1 MRVAVLSAGGGAWG
15 AGGAGSGAPEEGG
28 ANMRVNSPACWNGL
42 LSGGADWAALAC
54 SFSISMDS
62 PESREP
68 NKRSNWPVSGE
79 ASLADDA
86 GHGEPGAAGGKDPPQ
101 RRGPRGGGGNARPGR
116 RARGGGADGG
126 GGGLRGSPEPSGAWN
141 SLVNSEPWLC
151 AAVDGAAGGGAGA
164 SSKSLVNSPAAGALG
179 EGAGVF
185 GGPESKM
192 RVNSPRWSASR
203 LAAAGGAGAAGG
215 VARGGIGFSLDR

>member
-15 AGGAGSGAPEEGG
+15 AGGAGSAAPEEVGP
-28 ANMRVNSPACWNGL
+28 NMRVNSPACWNGL

-86 GHGEPGAAGGKDPPQ
+86 GHGEPGAAGGNDPPE
-101 RRGPRGGGGNARPGR
+101 R
-116 RARGGGADGG
+116 RATGGGADGG
-126 GGGLRGSPEPSGAWN
+126 GGGLNSVRGGRKAMAEAASEQWMKRQLKASYEP
-141 SLVNSEPWLC
+141 LLQEPWVLD
-151 AAVDGAAGGGAGA
+151 VDTTVKPLYGHQQDAKVGY
-164 SSKSLVNSPAAGALG
+164 N
-179 EGAGVF
+179 
-185 GGPESKM
+185 
-192 RVNSPRWSASR
+192 
-203 LAAAGGAGAAGG
+203 
-215 VARGGIGFSLDR
+215 

>member
-15 AGGAGSGAPEEGG
+15 AGGAGSAAPEEVGP
-28 ANMRVNSPACWNGL
+28 NMRVNSPACWNGL

-86 GHGEPGAAGGKDPPQ
+86 GHGEPGAAGGNDPPE
-101 RRGPRGGGGNARPGR
+101 R
-116 RARGGGADGG
+116 RATGGGADGG
-126 GGGLRGSPEPSGAWN
+126 GGGLRGSPEASGAREN
-141 SLVNSEPWLC
+141 LGKFGARPC
-151 AAVDGAAGGGAGA
+151 AA
-164 SSKSLVNSPAAGALG
+164 
-179 EGAGVF
+179 
-185 GGPESKM
+185 
-192 RVNSPRWSASR
+192 PR
-203 LAAAGGAGAAGG
+203 G
-215 VARGGIGFSLDR
+215 ARG

>member
-1 MRVAVLSAGGGAWG
+1 MRVAALSAGGGAWG
-15 AGGAGSGAPEEGG
+15 AGGAGSAAPEEVGP
-28 ANMRVNSPACWNGL
+28 NMRVNSPACWNGL

-86 GHGEPGAAGGKDPPQ
+86 GHGESGAAGWSE
-101 RRGPRGGGGNARPGR
+101 APGW
-116 RARGGGADGG
+116 RATGGG

-141 SLVNSEPWLC
+141 SLVNSPPWLC
-151 AAVDGAAGGGAGA
+151 AAGGGAAGC
-164 SSKSLVNSPAAGALG
+164 G
-179 EGAGVF
+179 EG
-185 GGPESKM
+185 GPSKNL
-192 RVNSPRWSASR
+192 VNSPRWSPSR
-203 LAAAGGAGAAGG
+203 
-215 VARGGIGFSLDR
+215 RSEEHT